1 MGDYTLKH
9 YDFDRGSLLHSLK
22 KALGLT
28 SVGVSLSRME
38 PGMGYPFFHAHKE
51 QEEIFI
57 CLEGSGTLL
66 VEDEEMVR
74 DLIFKSLENF
84 GYSVKKAENGKK
96 AINYCKK
103 NNELPIHLLI
113 TDVIMPDMSGKELV
127 ERLAGDRLGMQ
138 VLYISGYTDDAM
150 VKHGVLEEG
159 VNFLQKPFTP
169 QVLAK
174 KVRYV
179 LDLKSV

>member
-9 YDFDRGSLLHSLK
+9 YDFDRGSLLHPLK

-66 VEDEEMVR
+66 VDEEEITMQRGDFLRIAPGAPRAVGNR
-74 DLIFKSLENF
+74 TKEPCTFLILGALPPEKYKSEAEGMFLIDDGIEMQDRIADWT
-84 GYSVKKAENGKK
+84 VK
-96 AINYCKK
+96 
-103 NNELPIHLLI
+103 
-113 TDVIMPDMSGKELV
+113 
-127 ERLAGDRLGMQ
+127 
-138 VLYISGYTDDAM
+138 
-150 VKHGVLEEG
+150 
-159 VNFLQKPFTP
+159 
-169 QVLAK
+169 
-174 KVRYV
+174 
-179 LDLKSV
+179 